1 MSRLQILEPN
11 ASLRFECDGADLHYE
26 VWEPENAAVRGTLYH
41 SHGVCESNETTNTQ
55 RLVQR
60 AVARGWRVV
69 CLEHEGHGLS
79 SGARAVVSMDRCVQL
94 FEAFVRARLG
104 EGAWALSGAS
114 MGANVVLYAAQRLSS
129 LDGYVGTVL
138 FGAAVGVD
146 PRGVPPAVVVGALRV
161 ASFFMPEASLGATPV
176 EEPDGYALPA
186 DSTRNFR
193 GHWPLVTAKELLDA
207 TRDALA
213 DAKASKRGLDR
224 ILVVHGAQDHVVPLS
239 CVQEFLAAARL
250 PPEALRVVKKG
261 GHDLTGGRGG
271 DEACAAALDWLEEDL
286 ER

>member
-11 ASLRFECDGADLHYE
+11 ASLRFECVGADLHYE
-26 VWEPENAAVRGTLYH
+26 VWEPDGSVKGTLYH
-41 SHGVCESNETTNTQ
+41 SHGVCESNQTTNTQ

-94 FEAFVRARLG
+94 FEAFVRSRLG

-224 ILVVHGAQDHVVPLS
+224 FLVVHGAQDHVVPLS
-239 CVQEFLAAARL
+239 CVHEFLSAARL
-250 PPEALRVVKKG
+250 PPGALRVVKKG

-271 DEACAAALDWLEEDL
+271 DEACAVALDWLERDPG
-286 ER
+286 R

>member
-26 VWEPENAAVRGTLYH
+26 VWEPDGSVKGTLYH

-69 CLEHEGHGLS
+69 CLEHDGHGLS
-79 SGARAVVSMDRCVQL
+79 SGARAVVSVDRCVQL
-94 FEAFVRARLG
+94 FEAFVRSRLG

-114 MGANVVLYAAQRLSS
+114 MGANVVMYAAQRLSS

-146 PRGVPPAVVVGALRV
+146 PRGVPPAA
-161 ASFFMPEASLGATPV
+161 LGATPV

-207 TRDALA
+207 TRDAIA
-213 DAKASKRGLDR
+213 DAKASKRGLDAAR
-224 ILVVHGAQDHVVPLS
+224 FLVVHGAQDHVVPLS

-261 GHDLTGGRGG
+261 GHDLTGGQGG
-271 DEACAAALDWLEEDL
+271 DEACAVALDWLDS
-286 ER
+286 ERY

>member
-1 MSRLQILEPN
+1 MSRLQILKPN
-11 ASLRFECDGADLHYE
+11 ASLRFACDGADLHYE
-26 VWEPENAAVRGTLYH
+26 VWEPDGPSRHAFTPR
-41 SHGVCESNETTNTQ
+41 VCESNETTNPQ

-94 FEAFVRARLG
+94 FEAFVRSRLG

-114 MGANVVLYAAQRLSS
+114 MGANVVMYAAQRLSS

-146 PRGVPPAVVVGALRV
+146 PRGVPPAIVVGALRV

-176 EEPDGYALPA
+176 EEPDSYALPA

-224 ILVVHGAQDHVVPLS
+224 FLVVHGAQDHVVPLS
-239 CVQEFLAAARL
+239 CRVRRGGA
-250 PPEALRVVKKG
+250 PPEAPRVVKKG
-261 GHDLTGGRGG
+261 GHDAAGGQGGDGRVRSRWTGRGG
-271 DEACAAALDWLEEDL
+271 CKTSGA
-286 ER
+286 

>member
-1 MSRLQILEPN
+1 MSQLQILEPN

-26 VWEPENAAVRGTLYH
+26 VWEPDGSVKGTLYH

-94 FEAFVRARLG
+94 FEAFVRSRLG

-146 PRGVPPAVVVGALRV
+146 PVSYTHL
-161 ASFFMPEASLGATPV
+161 T
-176 EEPDGYALPA
+176 LP
-186 DSTRNFR
+186 T
-193 GHWPLVTAKELLDA
+193 
-207 TRDALA
+207 
-213 DAKASKRGLDR
+213 KA
-224 ILVVHGAQDHVVPLS
+224 
-239 CVQEFLAAARL
+239 
-250 PPEALRVVKKG
+250 
-261 GHDLTGGRGG
+261 
-271 DEACAAALDWLEEDL
+271 
-286 ER
+286 

>member
-1 MSRLQILEPN
+1 
-11 ASLRFECDGADLHYE
+11 
-26 VWEPENAAVRGTLYH
+26 
-41 SHGVCESNETTNTQ
+41 
-55 RLVQR
+55 
-60 AVARGWRVV
+60 
-69 CLEHEGHGLS
+69 
-79 SGARAVVSMDRCVQL
+79 
-94 FEAFVRARLG
+94 
-104 EGAWALSGAS
+104 
-114 MGANVVLYAAQRLSS
+114 
-129 LDGYVGTVL
+129 
-138 FGAAVGVD
+138 
-146 PRGVPPAVVVGALRV
+146 
-161 ASFFMPEASLGATPV
+161 GATPV

-239 CVQEFLAAARL
+239 CVHEFLSAARL

-261 GHDLTGGRGG
+261 GHDLTGGQGG
-271 DEACAAALDWLEEDL
+271 DEACAAALDWLERDL